1 MNDVFGANIV
11 DTEEEETQQVQQP
24 QTNRKIL
31 ILDDNLKTDN
41 SPASMLKA
49 FTPGSES
56 VDYMRLKNKIDPQQ
70 SNNITVNVL
79 TNGQI
84 VKKVSQIKTTAFQ
97 AVKLKKPNVVNVSPT
112 QLRNLILS
120 ASTREL

>member
-49 FTPGSES
+49 FTPSSES
-56 VDYMRLKNKIDPQQ
+56 VDQVRLKNKIDPQQ

-84 VKKVSQIKTTAFQ
+84 VKKVSQIKKTAFQ

>member
-1 MNDVFGANIV
+1 MNDVYGANIV

-56 VDYMRLKNKIDPQQ
+56 VDQVRLKNKIYPQQ

-84 VKKVSQIKTTAFQ
+84 VKKVSQIKKTAFQ